1 MSTPTQQKALF
12 LQSKQGEFTLGTR
25 EVPQPGAGDIVV
37 KNEAIGLNP
46 VDWKIQTYGLL
57 VEKYPAILGLDATG
71 TVEAV
76 GQGVTAFKKGDRV
89 IYQGVLDND
98 RANFQQYTLINES
111 LAAELPGKFSFEA
124 GATLPLAYSTAAV
137 GLYHQ
142 AGGPQL
148 VPPWAEGGKSKYAK
162 TPIVVLGGAS
172 VVGSLAIQLA
182 KLSGFSPIITTASPK
197 NVELLTSY
205 GATHVLDR
213 SLPQNALISE
223 VTKIAGGPVSLVY
236 DAISLPETQAAG
248 YALLAP
254 NGKLLT
260 VLPPTVTET
269 TEGRSVVSVLGVI
282 QRAPNVEFGKALL
295 AQLPALLE
303 SGDIKPLRVEVI
315 PGGLGG
321 ITAGLAKLKNN
332 QVSGTKLVVRP
343 PETA

>member
-76 GQGVTAFKKGDRV
+76 GQG
-89 IYQGVLDND
+89 GVLDND